1 VKYHILCVDDE
12 PEILQ
17 TIKRT
22 FHGDSYSLITATSG
36 KDALTILAQ
45 NTVCLI
51 ISDMRMPEMNGI
63 EFLEKAKAICP
74 DAIRMILSGYSD
86 VTSVLQAVNEQN
98 VWCYIPKPW
107 QVEDL
112 RQAVRNGIEMYESR
126 FAEKQ
131 LLALLEQ
138 KNSQLQESQSA
149 LEYVNKNLE
158 ALIFRRTEE
167 LTRALGRLAILDKT
181 KKDFLSVLSHELR
194 TPLNRLFG
202 ISELV
207 FMDVPDDPQMKQYQG
222 LFEQSRERI
231 LALLDN
237 VLIFAQDEVVDD
249 SLDLSTLAID
259 HILTSAID
267 ENYAYATTRDVGII
281 YETNDAHNICGN
293 EDLLIKA
300 FRLLLK
306 SAVNLCPDNK
316 KIYINQQSIGDCIEI
331 NIVIENQTL
340 SAHTISIF
348 FEALCMKNV
357 FTPGGDMGLDPVI
370 ANRLILLCG
379 GTVCIENLP
388 RGVGM
393 TIVLKASLNRL

>member
-1 VKYHILCVDDE
+1 MKYQVLCVDDE

-45 NTVCLI
+45 NTVCVI

-63 EFLEKAKAICP
+63 EFLEKARVLCP

-112 RQAVRNGIEMYESR
+112 RQAVRNGIEMFERR
-126 FAEKQ
+126 FTEKQ
-131 LLALLEQ
+131 LLILLEE
-138 KNSQLQESQSA
+138 KNSQLQESYNTI
-149 LEYVNKNLE
+149 EYVNRNLE
-158 ALIFRRTEE
+158 ALILRRTEE
-167 LTRALGRLAILDKT
+167 LTRALDRLAILDKT

-194 TPLNRLFG
+194 TPLNGLFG

-207 FMDVPDDPQMKQYQG
+207 FLDVPDDPQMKQYQG

-237 VLIFAQDEVVDD
+237 VLIFAHDELFGG
-249 SLDLSTLAID
+249 SLDLSILAFD
-259 HILTSAID
+259 PILTSAID
-267 ENYAYATTRDVGII
+267 ENSAFATTRDVCII
-281 YETNDAHNICGN
+281 YETNDAFNICGN
-293 EDLLIKA
+293 EDLLVKA

-306 SAVNLCPDNK
+306 SAVNLCLDNK
-316 KIYINQQSIGDCIEI
+316 KIYINQQQIVDGIEI
-331 NIVIENQTL
+331 KILIENQTL
-340 SAHTISIF
+340 SEHTISIF

-379 GTVCIENLP
+379 GTVDIKNLP
-388 RGVGM
+388 RGVCM
-393 TIVLKASLNRL
+393 TIVLKTS